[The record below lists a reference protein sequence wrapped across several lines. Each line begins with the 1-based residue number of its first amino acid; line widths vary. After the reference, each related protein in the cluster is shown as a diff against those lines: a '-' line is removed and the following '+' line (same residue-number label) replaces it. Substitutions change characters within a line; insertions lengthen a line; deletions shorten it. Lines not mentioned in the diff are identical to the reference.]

1 MGNVFL
7 ARACLVISEQIVLLC
22 GNYTGGMFVNRFL
35 ALTISVLLTAG
46 LAAPSAAQW
55 GRGTKTESGNAE
67 MNLGEYKGLK
77 HAIGV
82 KGFRNEA
89 GWRGSWDLGKNLTVM
104 LESALFDS
112 GRFVVVQ
119 REQLTDILAEQDLA
133 ASGRAAG
140 AKKVAQTGK
149 IRPAKYIASGAI
161 VEAQENTSGGD
172 AGINIRGFR
181 LGGAK
186 SSAQITAIITLTD
199 TTTGEIVAK
208 ERVVGKAGSVGL
220 RVGYSGAVGG
230 EIGAF
235 AKTPLGEAAQDVIN
249 QAVIFIAR
257 KMTEM
262 PFEGNV
268 VQVARNG
275 QIIINRGSE
284 FGVQVGQRLVML
296 TQGEE
301 LIDPTTG
308 ELLGTEEGEPIG
320 TLKIVRVAEK
330 VSYCEVEDDGEK
342 NPEPGTL
349 VRLL

>member
-1 MGNVFL
+1 M
-7 ARACLVISEQIVLLC
+7 
-22 GNYTGGMFVNRFL
+22 NRFL
-35 ALTISVLLTAG
+35 RLTLSALVTGA
-46 LAAPSAAQW
+46 LATSASAQW

-82 KGFRNEA
+82 KGFKNEA
-89 GWRGSWDLGKNLTVM
+89 GWRGSWNLGDNLTVM
-104 LESALFDS
+104 LESALLDS

-119 REQLTDILAEQDLA
+119 REQLKDIIAEQDLA

-161 VEAQENTSGGD
+161 VEAQENTAGGD
-172 AGINIRGFR
+172 GGINIRGFR

-186 SSAQITAIITLTD
+186 STAQITAIITLTD

-220 RVGYSGAVGG
+220 RVGYSGAIGG
-230 EIGAF
+230 ELGAF
-235 AKTPLGEAAQDVIN
+235 VKTPMGEAAQDVIN
-249 QAVIFIAR
+249 QAVVFLAR
-257 KMTEM
+257 KMKDM

-284 FGVQVGQRLVML
+284 FGVKVGQRLVMVE
-296 TQGEE
+296 QGEE

-308 ELLGTEEGEPIG
+308 ELLGTEEGEEIG
-320 TLKIVRVAEK
+320 TLKIVRVTEK
-330 VSYCEVEDDGEK
+330 VSYGEVEGNGEK
-342 NPEPGTL
+342 NPEPGTI
-349 VRLL
+349 VRAL